1 MRSDPLADGLGPGGA
16 GQFPGAEHIL
26 GQSQSP
32 DEFAGAFHVVRL
44 DHFIMTIISAE
55 GFLSARC
62 GAAQEMRLT
71 HSRQI
76 VALDP
81 WSDLLGCHVGVRAD
95 VLREC
100 R

>member
-1 MRSDPLADGLGPGGA
+1 
-16 GQFPGAEHIL
+16 
-26 GQSQSP
+26 
-32 DEFAGAFHVVRL
+32 
-44 DHFIMTIISAE
+44 MTIISAE